1 MTITARHRDSDDE
14 VGAPLTRHD
23 VRIDVSDAVGIP
35 HAEVAATVIGPA
47 HGGGTGILAVAFPGG
62 AYSRGYW
69 DIQWPGGYSQA
80 EYHAS
85 RGWLFAAVDHLGIGE
100 SSRLEPSTLTIEL
113 MARASSAATEG
124 LVSLLRAGS
133 LADSLGPV
141 KVPLII
147 GIGQSMGGCVSIVAQ
162 ALCQPFDGLA
172 VLGYSPAHFELP
184 HPEGETSVEAAAQ
197 AGMDTTA
204 AIAWIFHHD
213 DEDPALR
220 HEDLR
225 GGFPFRTESVP
236 PWGAAIPPVGLSLL
250 NAGIVEKE
258 AAEVTIP
265 ILIGAG
271 DRDVCP
277 DPWIEPATYR
287 ASRNVTLCVVERMA
301 HMHNFANSRRELW
314 HSVHRWGE
322 SLRCA
327 S

>member
-1 MTITARHRDSDDE
+1 MDDE
-14 VGAPLTRHD
+14 ADAQLTRHE
-23 VRIDVSDAVGIP
+23 VRIDVSDAVGIT
-35 HAEVAATVIGPA
+35 HAEVACTVIGPA
-47 HGGGTGILAVAFPGG
+47 HGGGSGILAVAFPGG

-80 EYHAS
+80 EYHAK
-85 RGWLFAAVDHLGIGE
+85 RGWLFAAVDHLGIGD
-100 SSRLEPSTLTIEL
+100 SSPLEHSNLTIEL
-113 MARASSAATEG
+113 MARACSAATES
-124 LVSLLRAGS
+124 LAALLRSGR

-141 KVPLII
+141 KDPLVI

-162 ALCQPFDGLA
+162 ALCEPFDALA
-172 VLGYSPAHFELP
+172 VLGYSPANFELP
-184 HPEGETSVEAAAQ
+184 HPKGEISVEAAAQ
-197 AGMDTTA
+197 AGMDTDA

-236 PWGAAIPPVGLSLL
+236 TWGAAIPPVGLSLL
-250 NAGIVEKE
+250 NAGLIQKE
-258 AAEVTIP
+258 AAELTIP
-265 ILIGAG
+265 LLIGVG

-301 HMHNFANSRRELW
+301 HMHNFAQSRRELW
-314 HSVHRWGE
+314 HNVHRWGE
-322 SLRCA
+322 SLSGNNRR
-327 S
+327 